1 MPRSLPHS
9 GDPRDNSPALHSSRR
24 QFLGASAAA
33 LVGGAAVADEAARD
47 GIACLDYGRSFICG
61 TASFNAVRFWVE
73 SRTTISDAASGDSV
87 DYYQCGSC
95 KSENTF
101 AERDLFHADNYDFLP
116 ILGQGEW
123 LIFRRP
129 ARISEDYKRI
139 QKVEEVWGPPDLKLK
154 FAPAREL
161 STWEAIRDAT
171 AAGLPLVTRTE
182 LENTETGLKAI
193 IECPTKTMNVSLD
206 NRQYQVDTGPVAFP
220 DLTQR
225 YDPAIDCLSLAF
237 VAFNAPHFADF
248 VVEQPTPLLDGDV
261 EVGSLYHYS
270 APFSLPA
277 RNSVLALD
285 V

>member
-1 MPRSLPHS
+1 MRRLMPVRNEPSRLRST
-9 GDPRDNSPALHSSRR
+9 RR
-24 QFLGASAAA
+24 QFFGVSAAA
-33 LVGGAAVADEAARD
+33 LAGAAAAADDGAAS
-47 GIACLDYGRSFICG
+47 GLQCLDYGRSFICS

-73 SRTTISDAASGDSV
+73 SRTTVTDPASGESV

-116 ILGQGEW
+116 ILGRGEW

-129 ARISEDYKRI
+129 ARIWDDYKRV

-154 FAPAREL
+154 MAPAREL
-161 STWEAIRDAT
+161 TTWEEIRDAT

-182 LENTETGLKAI
+182 IENGETGLKAV

-206 NRQYQVDTGPVAFP
+206 NRLYQVDTGPVAFP
-220 DLTQR
+220 DLSQR
-225 YDPAIDCLSLAF
+225 HDPAISCLNLAF
-237 VAFNAPHFADF
+237 VAFNAPDFADF
-248 VVEQPTPLLDGDV
+248 IIEQPTPLMREDV
-261 EVGSLYHYS
+261 EVGQLYHYS
-270 APFSLPA
+270 SPFSLPA
-277 RNSVLALD
+277 RNTVLALD